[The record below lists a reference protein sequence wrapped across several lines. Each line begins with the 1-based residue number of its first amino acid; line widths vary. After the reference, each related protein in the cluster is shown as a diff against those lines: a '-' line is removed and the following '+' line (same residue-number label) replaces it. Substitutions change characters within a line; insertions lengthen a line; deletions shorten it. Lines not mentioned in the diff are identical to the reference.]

1 MVETLIGSDEWMCRF
16 LDALGV
22 ESDRVARLVIDAV
35 PGNIL
40 TVYVTYYGGLALLD
54 VKPPS
59 ADEVKIICNQ
69 P

>member
-1 MVETLIGSDEWMCRF
+1 MVETLIGSDEWMWRF

-22 ESDRVARLVIDAV
+22 ESDRVARLVVDAV

-40 TVYVTYYGGLALLD
+40 TLYITYYGHPALLD
-54 VKPPS
+54 ITPPNVN
-59 ADEVKIICNQ
+59 DVKIICNQ